1 MGRCVSVSWVD
12 YPLPGA
18 FSPTILTL
26 QKNRTHIKGKTI
38 VASLRKGTQKTR
50 RSFFG
55 RITQM
60 FAASEIDED
69 TWEEIEALLVQAD
82 VGVATTMQLVDA
94 LRARVRKEGIKRQ
107 EDLTAALK
115 EELLGLL
122 IEPTPLNLSGRELSV
137 VLVAGVNGSG
147 KTTTIGKLAH
157 RMKINNRKVILAA
170 GDTFRAAA
178 IDQLKLWG
186 ERVGVPVIAG
196 LPNSDPGAVVFDAVN
211 AAKARDAEV
220 LIVDTAGRLHSNFN
234 LMAELRKIRDV
245 LAKAVPEAPH
255 ETLLVLDG
263 TTGQNALTQA
273 KKFQEAVD
281 VTGVI
286 VTKLDSTAKGG
297 MLFAI
302 QHELGLPVHYMGIG
316 EGLHDLVFFN
326 PRAFVDSLFDDIE
339 E

>member
-1 MGRCVSVSWVD
+1 M
-12 YPLPGA
+12 
-18 FSPTILTL
+18 
-26 QKNRTHIKGKTI
+26 
-38 VASLRKGTQKTR
+38 ASLREGLKRTR
-50 RSFFG
+50 QSFFG
-55 RITQM
+55 RIAQVIGAT
-60 FAASEIDED
+60 EIDDD
-69 TWEEIEALLVQAD
+69 TWDEVEALLLQAD
-82 VGVATTMQLVDA
+82 VGVNTTMQLIETM
-94 LRARVRKEGIKRQ
+94 RARVRREGLTRQ
-107 EDLTAALK
+107 DQLIAALK
-115 EELLGLL
+115 DELRKLL
-122 IEPTPLNLSGRELSV
+122 MEPKPLNLSGRELSV

-147 KTTTIGKLAH
+147 KTTSIGKMAH
-157 RMKINNRKVILAA
+157 RMRLNNRKVILAA

-186 ERVGVPVIAG
+186 ERAGVPVIAG
-196 LPNSDPGAVVFDAVN
+196 QPGSDPGAVVYDAVS
-211 AAKARDAEV
+211 AARARGAEV

-234 LMAELRKIRDV
+234 LMAELVKVRDV
-245 LAKAVPEAPH
+245 LRKVVPDAPH

-302 QHELGLPVHYMGIG
+302 QQELGLPVHYIGIG
-316 EGLHDLVFFN
+316 ESIHDLVFFN
-326 PRAFVDSLFDDIE
+326 PAAFVDSLFENGNE